1 MEALPPAAC
10 DCHVHVFDRRW
21 PLAGPMP
28 DAPASRY
35 HALQQALGL
44 ERAVLVQANG
54 YGTDN
59 RSMLDGLRELGPGRT
74 RGIAVTA
81 PDVTERE
88 LKKLAEAGV
97 CGLRF
102 HMLPGGYMRW
112 EDLAPL
118 AARIAPMGWHIQL
131 QLDGRTLPEHAHR
144 LRHLPCPLVID
155 HIGKFLEPVEFSHP
169 GFRLLCRLVEGGR
182 CWVKLSAPYEV
193 SRSGSP
199 DYADIGKLA
208 EALVRLAPE
217 RMLWASN
224 WPHPWISEVPDERV
238 LLSLLWKWAPEPTQ
252 RRMILVDN
260 PAQIYGFKVERV
272 DP

>member
-1 MEALPPAAC
+1 MEALPPGAC

-21 PLAGPMP
+21 LLAGPMP
-28 DAPASRY
+28 DAPARRY
-35 HALQQALGL
+35 HALQRALGL
-44 ERAVLVQANG
+44 ERVVLVQANG

-59 RSMLDGLRELGPGRT
+59 RAMLDGLRELGPGRA

-88 LKKLAEAGV
+88 LKELAEAGV

-102 HMLPGGYMRW
+102 HMLPGGHMRW

-144 LRHLPCPLVID
+144 LQNLPCPLVID
-155 HIGKFLEPVEFSHP
+155 HVGKFLEPVELSDP

-199 DYADIGKLA
+199 DYADVGKLA

-224 WPHPWISEVPDERV
+224 WPHPWVTEVPDEQA
-238 LLSLLWKWAPEPTQ
+238 LLALLWKWAPEPAQ
-252 RRMILVDN
+252 RHMILVDN
-260 PAQIYGFKVERV
+260 PAQIYAF
-272 DP
+272 